1 MLGARSGKKAD
12 HPMSENLLLELD
24 DARSEGRGENATVQ
38 SVDKALV
45 IVELL
50 MRNGASLSAREIA
63 LQTGI
68 NRTTSHRLLN
78 ALINRGWI
86 EKDGETSAYR
96 LSLRWLILANLSYQ
110 QRDVLAEL
118 RPTLEQ
124 LSRSTREAIHVGV
137 LDGFSLVHVDKIDSP
152 ERVGVS
158 SKIGTRAAIHTAAL
172 GKALLSAHPDE
183 EVERYINWA
192 TRLNTA
198 DRLTDADGLRA
209 DIDETRRSGFAV
221 DDEEDSIGVRC
232 IGAPILAGTGEPVF
246 AISITGPAGR
256 FTIERAKEFAP
267 VLIDAAARVSKNLG
281 WQEIQF
287 ANDPSQAFQDT
298 DRRRDEE

>member
-1 MLGARSGKKAD
+1 MIDLEESRAD
-12 HPMSENLLLELD
+12 S
-24 DARSEGRGENATVQ
+24 RGDQATVQ

-50 MRNGASLSAREIA
+50 MRSGVSLSAREIA

-68 NRTTSHRLLN
+68 NRTTSHRLIN

-86 EKDGETSAYR
+86 EKDGDSASYR
-96 LSLRWLILANLSYQ
+96 PSLRWLILADLSYQ
-110 QRDVLAEL
+110 QRNVLGEL
-118 RPTLEQ
+118 RPNLEQ
-124 LSRSTREAIHVGV
+124 LSRLTREAIHVGV

-172 GKALLSAHPDE
+172 GKALLAVQSDDE
-183 EVERYINWA
+183 IERYIAWA
-192 TRLNTA
+192 TKLNNV
-198 DRLTDADGLRA
+198 DRLTDTDLLRSDLA
-209 DIDETRRSGFAV
+209 ETRRAGYAI

-232 IGAPILAGTGEPVF
+232 IGAAILAGNGEPVF

-256 FTIERAKEFAP
+256 FTLDRAAEYAPSLIETAK
-267 VLIDAAARVSKNLG
+267 RVSRSLG
-281 WQEIQF
+281 W
-287 ANDPSQAFQDT
+287 
-298 DRRRDEE
+298 EENRQSGNRI